1 MKTLTIIGRAHGENA
16 FRIVDEFHN
25 QGDEVAIL
33 FMGRGTHHTGK
44 QEIIEHL
51 DYAELYTMET
61 EFNSTDERITALT
74 YDEIITLLEQCER
87 TFTWI

>member
-1 MKTLTIIGRAHGENA
+1 MKTLTIIGRAHGEIA
-16 FRIVDEFHN
+16 FRILDEFHN

-33 FMGRGTHHTGK
+33 FTGRGTHHTARS
-44 QEIIEHL
+44 EVIEQL

-61 EFNSTDERITALT
+61 EFNSTDERITALS
-74 YDEIITLLEQCER
+74 YDGIITLLEECER